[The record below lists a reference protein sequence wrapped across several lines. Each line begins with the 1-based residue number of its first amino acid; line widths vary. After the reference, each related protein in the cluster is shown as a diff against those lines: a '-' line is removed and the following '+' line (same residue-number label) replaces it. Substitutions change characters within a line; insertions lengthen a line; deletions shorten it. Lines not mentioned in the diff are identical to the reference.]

1 MEPLQLIRTLQ
12 FTDSFFPVGAFAYSD
27 GLETAA
33 CNGQVRDAA
42 SLERWMDWFLN
53 GVFIPCEGLALVKC
67 MRALKAG
74 DEATTSPDRSGT
86 QRNPA
91 GGSRARRKH
100 QYGQTSA
107 FPLSND
113 AWKRTA
119 DTFAGIQCCRRVRVC
134 FLSLRA
140 WKKRTPRVA
149 YGYNRLTGIVSAG
162 LRLIPIGHQQGQAL
176 LTKAIDRLPDAV
188 NRILAKNGEPLRSF
202 SPMLDIHQMNHQY
215 LYSRL
220 FRS

>member
-53 GVFIPCEGLALVKC
+53 GVFVPCEGLALVKC
-67 MRALKAG
+67 MRALEAG
-74 DEATTSPDRSGT
+74 DEETLHQIDQELSAIRPAAAVRAASTSMGKRLLSMFLTLHGKAKPISLPES
-86 QRNPA
+86 NA
-91 GGSRARRKH
+91 AAA
-100 QYGQTSA
+100 YA
-107 FPLSND
+107 FVFFHCGVEETNAAL
-113 AWKRTA
+113 
-119 DTFAGIQCCRRVRVC
+119 
-134 FLSLRA
+134 
-140 WKKRTPRVA
+140 A

-162 LRLIPIGHQQGQAL
+162 LRLIPIGHRQGQAL
-176 LTKAIDRLPDAV
+176 LSRAVDRLPDAV

-202 SPMLDIHQMNHQY
+202 SPMLDIQQMNHQY